1 MKVLLI
7 EEKYNLIKILQNN
20 VPEYTYV
27 DKFNRAM
34 YTRYEISKGN
44 YFDIDVRKKK
54 EKKNLFAPLLYNLY
68 NVLEAMKK
76 NKTIV
81 IVENEKIADFINKK
95 SRRLVCTT
103 ILNGIDTDDISEKML
118 ELFRGTNVI
127 VLSYYNKNHTEIM
140 DKLSLVTNSIRNL
153 DINNINVEEE
163 NKEINDLFNIMNKF
177 KKVN

>member
-7 EEKYNLIKILQNN
+7 EEKYNLIKTVQNK
-20 VPEYTYV
+20 VEEYTYV

-34 YTRYEISKGN
+34 YTRYEISNGN
-44 YFDIDVRKKK
+44 YFDIDIRKKK
-54 EKKNLFAPLLYNLY
+54 EKKNLSAPLLYNLY
-68 NVLEAMKK
+68 NVLEAMKD

-95 SRRLVCTT
+95 SRKLVCTT
-103 ILNGIDTDDISEKML
+103 ILNGIDTDNISEKML

-127 VLSYYNKNHTEIM
+127 VLSYNNRNHNKIM

-153 DINNINVEEE
+153 DINSINIEEE
-163 NKEINDLFNIMNKF
+163 SKEICDLFNIMNKF
-177 KKVN
+177 KN